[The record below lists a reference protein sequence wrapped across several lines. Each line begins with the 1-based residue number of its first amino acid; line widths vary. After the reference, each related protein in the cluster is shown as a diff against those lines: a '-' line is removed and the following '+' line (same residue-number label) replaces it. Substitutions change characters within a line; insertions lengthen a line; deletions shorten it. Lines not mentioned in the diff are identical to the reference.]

1 MSSFNQPAAYRTGS
15 APDMRAWWRDPL
27 LGARRE
33 VGLPQGRV
41 AVFDSGAGEP
51 VLFVHGLLSNAN
63 LWRYVVPRLSHEFRC
78 VTVDLPFGAH
88 TLAMPRADL
97 TPPGLAG
104 LVTSVIENLGL
115 GKVTLVGCDNGGAIC
130 QMVVAT
136 RPDLVRRLVLAS
148 SDAYEVFPQR
158 LTRNLQLIARVPGL
172 LGPVMTTLRLPW
184 VRRLPFV
191 FGWLT
196 SSPIPRDADD
206 AYALPAASARDIR
219 EDLRRVV
226 HGIHPRHTLS
236 AAQRFGE
243 FTQPVLIAWSNH
255 DRLFPGVLAQR
266 LAADF
271 PNSRLEWIADSRT
284 FSPEDQPAR
293 LATLIADF
301 VRETSPVEVELQ

>member
-1 MSSFNQPAAYRTGS
+1 MSSLHPTRHL
-15 APDMRAWWRDPL
+15 PDRFCAGMRAWWRDPL
-27 LGARRE
+27 LGERRE

-88 TLAMPRADL
+88 TLAMPQADL

-172 LGPVMTTLRLPW
+172 LGPAMTALRLPW

-236 AAQRFGE
+236 AAKRFGE

-255 DRLFPGVLAQR
+255 DRLFPGVG
-266 LAADF
+266 
-271 PNSRLEWIADSRT
+271 T
-284 FSPEDQPAR
+284 
-293 LATLIADF
+293 
-301 VRETSPVEVELQ
+301 VR

>member
-1 MSSFNQPAAYRTGS
+1 MSSSKDPAARQMRV
-15 APDMRAWWRDPL
+15 PPNRRAWWRDPR
-27 LGARRE
+27 LGSRIE
-33 VGLPQGRV
+33 VALPQGQL

-51 VLFVHGLLSNAN
+51 VMFVHGLLSNAN
-63 LWRYVVPRLSHEFRC
+63 LWRYVVPELSHEFRC

-104 LVTSVIENLGL
+104 LVADVIESLGL
-115 GKVTLVGCDNGGAIC
+115 GQVTLVGCDNGGAIC
-130 QMVVAT
+130 QMVVAA

-206 AYALPAASARDIR
+206 AYALPAATARDIR

-226 HGIHPRHTLS
+226 DGIHPRHTLW

-243 FTQPVLIAWSNH
+243 FTQPVLIAWSNQ
-255 DRLFPGVLAQR
+255 DLLFPGALAVR
-266 LAADF
+266 LSADF
-271 PNSRLEWIADSRT
+271 PNSRLEWIQKSRT

-301 VRETSPVEVELQ
+301 VHETSHVEVGLG